1 MELKEQK
8 LSHIRNKVD
17 SIIEQ
22 MEIHANHGSKI
33 HEVEKGLFS
42 SLLAL
47 GLSLL
52 SYYIEHVRLLTAQ
65 QGVPKDSHGKKM
77 QHKGSRRSPYFS
89 VFGRMEIIQVK
100 YYSATD
106 KTYYALN
113 SRLGLPKSSYS
124 YLLNDWMS
132 YGAVEMDFE
141 QSVAQLEHILG
152 HHLKGMQSSRRTYAL
167 AQEVEPFYEQ
177 KDWRA
182 SNGHQQ
188 EETQREATTHLSV
201 GYDGKGVP
209 IIRGETDRKQENA
222 AIRLSKGQKRGVQK
236 EATVSLSSEFKAKPR
251 CAQDIID
258 SLFSTV
264 KSQAHGKEQQAH
276 SWHENTH
283 VRAFLSDKEKAVA
296 YGIQNLLE
304 RDKTGKPII
313 VLIDGDRALE
323 KAVDKAVEQ
332 HGLQERVD
340 AYVLDLIH
348 VLEYVWR
355 VANARWGENS
365 SKRQEWVKQQLRL
378 LLLSKTE
385 QVLEEWQA
393 IEKEQSLSKSQ
404 QYNLERGITYVRNHQ
419 HMMDY
424 KTYLEKGYPIT
435 TGAIESACGHFVKSR
450 MQRNAMHWGKQ
461 GAQKML
467 NIRAVKKNGDWHDYL
482 EHYISTEQ
490 EKLYGRA
497 A

>member
-1 MELKEQK
+1 MKLKEQK
-8 LSHIRNKVD
+8 LSHIRNKVE
-17 SIIEQ
+17 SIIHE
-22 MEIHANHGSKI
+22 MEIHAKQNSKL

-52 SYYIEHVRLLTAQ
+52 SYYIEHVKLLAAQ
-65 QGVPKDSHGKKM
+65 QGVPTDSLGRKM
-77 QHKGSRRSPYFS
+77 QYKGLCRTPYFS
-89 VFGRMEIIQVK
+89 VFGRMEISQDK

-106 KTYYALN
+106 KTCYALK
-113 SRLGLPKSSYS
+113 SCLGLPKCSYS
-124 YLLNDWMS
+124 YLLSDWMGH
-132 YGAVEMDFE
+132 GAVEMDFE
-141 QSVAQLEHILG
+141 QSVVQLEHILG
-152 HHLKGMQSSRRTYAL
+152 HNLKGMQSSRRTYAL
-167 AQEVEPFYEQ
+167 AEEVGPFYKQ
-177 KDWRA
+177 KDWA
-182 SNGHQQ
+182 SPCLPKQ
-188 EETQREATTHLSV
+188 ENQKEETTHLSV

-209 IIRGETDRKQENA
+209 IIRGETERKKENA
-222 AIRLSKGQKRGVQK
+222 AVRLSKGQKRGVQK

-251 CAQDIID
+251 GAQDIID

-264 KSQAHGKEQQAH
+264 KSQAHGKDQPAH

-283 VRAFLSDKEKAVA
+283 VRAFLSDKEKAVN
-296 YGIQNLLE
+296 YGMQNLLK

-323 KAVDKAVEQ
+323 NAVNKAVEQ

-340 AYVLDLIH
+340 AYILDLIH

-365 SKRQEWVKQQLRL
+365 PLRQEWVKQQLRL
-378 LLLSKTE
+378 LLLSKTK
-385 QVLEEWQA
+385 QVLKEWQA
-393 IEKEQSLSKSQ
+393 IAEEQSLSKNQ
-404 QYNLERGITYVRNHQ
+404 QYNLQRGITYVTNHQ

-450 MQRNAMHWGKQ
+450 MQRNAMHWGKK

-467 NIRAVKKNGDWHDYL
+467 DIRAVKKNADWHNYV
-482 EHYISTEQ
+482 EHFISTEQ
-490 EKLYGRA
+490 ETLYGKA

>member
-8 LSHIRNKVD
+8 LSQIRNKVD
-17 SIIEQ
+17 LIIEQ
-22 MEIHANHGSKI
+22 MEIHAKESRKLHD
-33 HEVEKGLFS
+33 VEKDLFS

-52 SYYIEHVRLLTAQ
+52 SYYIEYVKLLTLQ
-65 QGVPKDSHGKKM
+65 QGVPTDSHGKKM
-77 QHKGSRRSPYFS
+77 QHKGVRSSPYFS
-89 VFGRMEIIQVK
+89 VFGRMEISQVK
-100 YYSATD
+100 YYSVRD

-113 SRLGLPKSSYS
+113 SRLGLPESSYS

-141 QSVAQLEHILG
+141 QSVAQLEHMLG
-152 HHLKGMQSSRRTYAL
+152 HHLKGMQSSRRTYTL
-167 AQEVEPFYEQ
+167 AQQVEPFYQQ
-177 KDWRA
+177 KDWSA
-182 SNGHQQ
+182 THWQQ
-188 EETQREATTHLSV
+188 QSETQHKDTTHLSV

-209 IIRGETDRKQENA
+209 IIRGETDRKQENTA
-222 AIRLSKGQKRGVQK
+222 MRLSKGQKRGVQK
-236 EATVSLSSEFKAKPR
+236 EATVSLSSEFRARPR
-251 CAQDIID
+251 CAEEIID
-258 SLFSTV
+258 SLFSTEV
-264 KSQAHGKEQQAH
+264 SQPSDKPHR
-276 SWHENTH
+276 WHEHKH

-304 RDKTGKPII
+304 RDKTNSKPII

-323 KAVDKAVEQ
+323 KAVDKSVKQ
-332 HGLQERVD
+332 YGLQQRVD

-365 SKRQEWVKQQLRL
+365 PKRQEWVKQQLRL
-378 LLLSKTE
+378 LLHSKTK
-385 QVLEEWQA
+385 QVLEQWQA
-393 IEKEQSLSKSQ
+393 IKKEQSLSKNQ

-467 NIRAVKKNGDWHDYL
+467 NIRAVKKNGDWQVYL
-482 EHYISTEQ
+482 EHYIYTEQ
-490 EKLYGRA
+490 EKLYGKA

>member
-22 MEIHANHGSKI
+22 MEIHAKESRKL
-33 HEVEKGLFS
+33 HEVEKDLFS

-52 SYYIEHVRLLTAQ
+52 SYYIEYVKLLAAQ
-65 QGVPKDSHGKKM
+65 QGAPKDSRGEKM
-77 QHKGSRRSPYFS
+77 QHKGMRSSPYFS
-89 VFGRMEIIQVK
+89 VFGRMEINQNK

-106 KTYYALN
+106 KTCYALK
-113 SRLGLPKSSYS
+113 SRLGFPKSSYS
-124 YLLNDWMS
+124 YLLSDWMS

-152 HHLKGMQSSRRTYAL
+152 HPLKGMQSSRRTYAL
-167 AQEVEPFYEQ
+167 AEEVRPFYRQ
-177 KDWRA
+177 KDWA
-182 SNGHQQ
+182 APCLSQQ
-188 EETQREATTHLSV
+188 ESQKEDTTHLSV

-222 AIRLSKGQKRGVQK
+222 AVRLSKGQKRGVQK
-236 EATVSLSSEFKAKPR
+236 EATVSLSSEFNAKPR

-264 KSQAHGKEQQAH
+264 VPQPSDKKEEPH
-276 SWHENTH
+276 RWHENTH
-283 VRAFLSDKEKAVA
+283 VRAFLSDKERAVD
-296 YGIQNLLE
+296 YGIQNLLK

-323 KAVDKAVEQ
+323 KAVDKSVEQ

-348 VLEYVWR
+348 VLEYVWK

-365 SKRQEWVKQQLRL
+365 PQREKWVKQQLRL
-378 LLLSKTE
+378 LLLSKTK
-385 QVLEEWQA
+385 QVLKQWQK
-393 IEKEQSLSKSQ
+393 IEKEQSLTKNQ
-404 QYNLERGITYVRNHQ
+404 QYNLERGITYVKNHQ

-450 MQRNAMHWGKQ
+450 MQRNAMHWGKE

-467 NIRAVKKNGDWHDYL
+467 DIRAVKKNGDWHNYL

-490 EKLYGRA
+490 EALYGKA